1 MECGAPIMRFTVV
14 IALILGSLVVPASL
28 HADHS
33 MVLIVNAESSID
45 HVTPVDLRKIYLGFT
60 VTNGG
65 GRVIRA
71 VTNRSSPRLWEIFL
85 QDVMGMS
92 ERSYDRR
99 LLALTLQSGR
109 LRPVVRYDLG
119 QIIDTLRGD
128 NDAVAFAWR
137 EDVEEIEDVRIVR
150 VLWHR

>member
-1 MECGAPIMRFTVV
+1 MRLAAI
-14 IALILGSLVVPASL
+14 IALILGSLAAPASL

-45 HVTPVDLRKIYLGFT
+45 HIKPVDLRKVYLGFT
-60 VTNGG
+60 VTKDG

-71 VTNRSSPRLWEIFL
+71 VTNRSNTRLWEIFL

-99 LLALTLQSGR
+99 LLSLTLQSGR
-109 LRPVVRYDLG
+109 LRPAVFYDLD
-119 QIIDTLRGD
+119 QVIDILKSDKDTL
-128 NDAVAFAWR
+128 AFAWQ
-137 EDVEEIEDVRIVR
+137 EDVKDNEDIRIVR
-150 VLWHR
+150 VLWQL